1 MYTERAKAVVLTASL
16 CLLSLPDGTGED
28 AIFVGLAGDR
38 GSSTDIVA
46 CVQEFAGSAI
56 TFRNK
61 VSVNGALGK
70 RGDGELRAR

>member
-16 CLLSLPDGTGED
+16 SLLSLPDGTGED
-28 AIFVGLAGDR
+28 ATFVGLAGDR

-46 CVQEFAGSAI
+46 CVLEFAGSAI

-61 VSVNGALGK
+61 DCVNGAPGK